1 MKFQPGA
8 TAFFIAAIW
17 LLGCDP
23 VEFPKVLYED
33 KEIRASHEVKSGPP
47 SGRIAIISHSTLNV
61 KYLDVALD
69 NHQRYANKFGYDYIF
84 RNNLLTE
91 RFFDKGSRSYLFQLG
106 LYWQKIQAAKD
117 ALDEGYEWVLWV
129 DPDILFTNFETR
141 IEDLIAKHRLKNEE
155 FLIAHENFCYANTG
169 VFLIHQSQ
177 WSHDM
182 LEHIASLHPLY
193 KDTLLPEQL
202 AVQDYILGFAYM
214 KSNGRWHIAE
224 EEERY
229 YDRRP
234 IRNAAILP
242 QRAMNSFYKGNFW
255 LPGAKSDKA
264 VWQPG
269 DFLAHFAVRGSEK
282 DAEMRAL
289 ANCFKTQCG
298 DDYENNNECL
308 KVCE

>member
-1 MKFQPGA
+1 MKFQPLS
-8 TAFFIAAIW
+8 AFLSAVFW
-17 LLGCDP
+17 LAGCDQA
-23 VEFPKVLYED
+23 EFPQIVHEN
-33 KEIRASHEVKSGPP
+33 KEARSTHALKSSDP
-47 SGRIAIISHSTLNV
+47 SGRIAIVSHSTLNV
-61 KYLDVALD
+61 KYIDVAID
-69 NHQRYANKFGYDYIF
+69 NHHRYAKRFGYDYIF

-91 RFFDKGSRSYLFQLG
+91 RFFDRESRSHLFQLG
-106 LYWQKIQAAKD
+106 LYWQKIQAVKD
-117 ALDEGYEWVLWV
+117 ALNEGYEWVLWV

-141 IEDLIAKHRLKNEE
+141 IEDIIAKYSLSNEE

-177 WSHDM
+177 WSRDM
-182 LEHIASLHPLY
+182 LEHISLLHPLY

-202 AVQDYILGFAYM
+202 AIQDYILGFAYM
-214 KSNGRWHIAE
+214 RGDGRWQITP

-229 YDRRP
+229 YSRKP
-234 IRNAAILP
+234 IPKAAILP

-255 LPGAKSDKA
+255 LPGSTSESA
-264 VWQPG
+264 VWHPG

-289 ANCFKTQCG
+289 SNCFRTRCG